1 MIRVQ
6 LYRDRRAVLDQT
18 VETEAAGNA
27 LIDAT
32 INAIHKGQHGTGR
45 FHLNA
50 DHVTADG
57 LFMGVLWASPEF
69 AHPVSA
75 PAG

>member
-6 LYRDRRAVLDQT
+6 LYRDRRAVLDQQ
-18 VETEAAGNA
+18 VDDVAAGNA
-27 LIDAT
+27 LMDAT
-32 INAIHKGQHGTGR
+32 IHAVHKGQHGTGR

-50 DHVTADG
+50 DHVTGEG

-69 AHPVSA
+69 YHPVPE